1 MNKKSSNKKGV
12 AHFASRFIV
21 SYRQGIVT
29 SIQSHKSQCYKDNVI
44 KVISADDYKKSS
56 SFNLVWHMYMSFMLD
71 CQY

>member
-1 MNKKSSNKKGV
+1 LNKKSSNKKGV

-44 KVISADDYKKSS
+44 KVISAYDYKKAVASIL
-56 SFNLVWHMYMSFMLD
+56 FGICIYHLCL
-71 CQY
+71 